1 VLFALMSLQRGKVAD
16 EVMSNLRDNV
26 PEYPK
31 RREVLVAICN
41 YLAAKLAGMRAEEAS
56 KARVLSGLIRN
67 ESAVGRR

>member
-1 VLFALMSLQRGKVAD
+1 MLFALFSLERGKESN

-31 RREVLVAICN
+31 RREVLVVICN
-41 YLAAKLAGMRAEEAS
+41 YLAAKLTTLRAEEAS

-67 ESAVGRR
+67 ESAVARR